1 MQGMKT
7 LRVVAVA
14 CALLVTLAACGGEPE
29 LSLTPAG
36 EAGRMVALDNGCASC
51 HGKNGQG
58 VTAPSWQGIYNE
70 PIPLKDGTTVIGDDE
85 YLFRSIRE
93 PQAELVKGWT
103 IKMPANQLTD
113 AEIASVIDFIKELT

>member
-1 MQGMKT
+1 
-7 LRVVAVA
+7 
-14 CALLVTLAACGGEPE
+14 
-29 LSLTPAG
+29 
-36 EAGRMVALDNGCASC
+36 MVALDNGCASC